1 MRILYEK
8 FRDLSRVIYRSG
20 ENNTA
25 TELVTVIHRTTNST
39 LAINVIKDFF
49 EMRFQNIFCFR

>member
-8 FRDLSRVIYRSG
+8 FEDLSRTFYRLG

-25 TELVTVIHRTTNST
+25 TELVTVIHKTINST